1 MREKGIGG
9 AVQNGKQPSTHYVTI
24 FPLSPCPQ
32 NIIIISFPSSTI
44 TNLFNIKIK
53 SKKTP
58 PSFQASYFQHDHHP
72 CQKHYNQYGEGGT
85 CTNLLC
91 RPASRVYTWR
101 QVSHLGGT
109 SVDKD
114 FTQMLT
120 TLTCLFEASN
130 SILLL
135 FGSFVNIVTKRSQK
149 HPKELTIMLINF
161 AL

>member
-32 NIIIISFPSSTI
+32 NIIIISFPCSTI

-72 CQKHYNQYGEGGT
+72 CQKHYNQYMERGGT
-85 CTNLLC
+85 CTNLLR
-91 RPASRVYTWR
+91 RPASRVYKWR

-114 FTQMLT
+114 FTQMVT
-120 TLTCLFEASN
+120 RLTCHFEASY

-135 FGSFVNIVTKRSQK
+135 FGSFVNITTKESQK
-149 HPKELTIMLINF
+149 IPKN
-161 AL
+161 